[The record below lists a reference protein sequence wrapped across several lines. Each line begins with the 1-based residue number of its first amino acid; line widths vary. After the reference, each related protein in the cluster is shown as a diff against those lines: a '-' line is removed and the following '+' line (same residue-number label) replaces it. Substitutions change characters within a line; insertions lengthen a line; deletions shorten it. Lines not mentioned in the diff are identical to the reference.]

1 MDTLQDVFRGSSSKE
16 IDYIQ
21 YSVYLPP
28 KENDQATISYLQDTL
43 DMINSYIQ
51 PLVQDHLWQKD
62 KFHLSIV
69 FDRDQGRIHQSTG
82 LFFFIHPK
90 S

>member
-1 MDTLQDVFRGSSSKE
+1 MDTLQDVFRGSSSQE
-16 IDYIQ
+16 IDYLQ

-28 KENDQATISYLQDTL
+28 KENEQATISYLKDTL
-43 DMINSYIQ
+43 DMIHSHIQ

-69 FDRDQGRIHQSTG
+69 FDQDQGRSQ
-82 LFFFIHPK
+82 
-90 S
+90 